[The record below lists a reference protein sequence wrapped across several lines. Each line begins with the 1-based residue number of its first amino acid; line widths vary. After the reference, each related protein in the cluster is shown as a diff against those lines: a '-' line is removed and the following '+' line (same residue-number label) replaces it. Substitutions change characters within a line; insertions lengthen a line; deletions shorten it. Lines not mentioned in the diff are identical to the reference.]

1 MTTEELVLKYVPLA
15 NKLAFDKKRNLP
27 KHVDVEE
34 LQSAAYLGLVEA
46 ASRFDES
53 KGIAF
58 STFAY
63 PRISGAI
70 LDHLR
75 QQSWG
80 KRTDPKAAY
89 SLDTPTSDDDNVA
102 MKDML
107 VAEEDSNA
115 DELLEMVSNE
125 FDDQAQKVMKLYFI
139 DDCSMKEVGEQFGVS
154 ESRISQLISKY
165 KARIKRTWSENDLRI
180 ELAA

>member
-1 MTTEELVLKYVPLA
+1 MTTNELVLKYVPLA
-15 NKLAFDKKRNLP
+15 NKLAFDKKRMLP

-34 LQSAAYLGLVEA
+34 LQSASYLGLVEA
-46 ASRFDES
+46 ANRFDES
-53 KGIAF
+53 KGVTF

-63 PRISGAI
+63 PRINGAI

-89 SLDTPTSDDDNVA
+89 SLDVLIEDNMA

-107 VAEEDSNA
+107 VAKEEVNS
-115 DELLEMVSNE
+115 DEMLEVVSK
-125 FDDQAQKVMKLYFI
+125 DLDKQAELVIRSYFI
-139 DDCSMKEVGEQFGVS
+139 DDCSMKEVGEKFGVS

-165 KARIKRTWSENDLRI
+165 RNRIKEVWSEPELRI